1 MYRQI
6 WKRTNEEVK
15 TKMAQ
20 IMKLLKLT
28 GYADDNDGDL
38 EDADSMDD
46 FDYNN
51 VMM

>member
-1 MYRQI
+1 VEE
-6 WKRTNEEVK
+6 RTNEEVK

-28 GYADDNDGDL
+28 GYADDDDNDGDL

>member
-1 MYRQI
+1 VEE
-6 WKRTNEEVK
+6 RTNEEVK
-15 TKMAQ
+15 TKMAH

-28 GYADDNDGDL
+28 GNADDDDDGDL